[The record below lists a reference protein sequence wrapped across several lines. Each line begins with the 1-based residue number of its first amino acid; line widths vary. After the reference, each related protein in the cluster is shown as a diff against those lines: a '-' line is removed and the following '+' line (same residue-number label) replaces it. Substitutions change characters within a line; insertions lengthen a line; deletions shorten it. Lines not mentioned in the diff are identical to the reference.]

1 MGANR
6 KCIVMLLALL
16 FATAPA
22 IAQQTSQ
29 PAETPARALCRVK
42 MNRGLVDAPAD
53 VYLEAGQVTFRDES
67 QAVVLSIA
75 DAQLVD
81 ATATTR
87 RGGLPFVK
95 LSEAFRGSDGD
106 VRTIGV
112 LLVTAVA
119 WDTAVGFSRL
129 FRHPRHFV
137 TITYSGGDDTRSES
151 VQLSGKDAS
160 KLVKALQARRLSA
173 ASSGAE

>member
-6 KCIVMLLALL
+6 KCILTLLALL
-16 FATAPA
+16 LTAAPGIAQKAATAE
-22 IAQQTSQ
+22 S
-29 PAETPARALCRVK
+29 PARALCRVK
-42 MNRGLVDAPAD
+42 VSRGLVDAPVD

-67 QAVVLSIA
+67 QGVVLSIA
-75 DAQLVD
+75 DAQLLD
-81 ATATTR
+81 ATASTR

-95 LSEAFRGSDGD
+95 LSEPFRDSGGD

-119 WDTAVGFSRL
+119 WDTAVGFTRL

-137 TITYSGGDDTRSES
+137 TVTYSDGDDTRSES
-151 VQLSGKDAS
+151 MQLSGKDAS
-160 KLVKALQARRLSA
+160 KLVNALKARRLSA
-173 ASSGAE
+173 ASSSAE